1 MEVKECRKRVHF
13 GNQITGGGGGTTRRG
28 GGGGGGGGGVGGV
41 GGVGGGSK
49 SEHGVRRLFLKKKLR
64 LTPKLKCRRRGGNI
78 SDVAILRSN
87 SRFRNTAFQVF

>member
-28 GGGGGGGGGVGGV
+28 GGGGGGV

-87 SRFRNTAFQVF
+87 SRFRNAAFQVF